1 MIVLRHFIKDSEDV
15 EDGLNLYM
23 GPFYWYSNKG
33 NEIDFIAEREN
44 RLVPVE
50 VKYQNRI
57 AKSDYFGVKK
67 VFGQGIIVTKDT
79 VFKDQGITGVPLW
92 LFIALVE

>member
-1 MIVLRHFIKDSEDV
+1 MIVLRHLIKDSEDV

-23 GPFYWYSNKG
+23 GPFYWHSNKG

-44 RLVPVE
+44 KLVPVE

-79 VFKDQGITGVPLW
+79 VFKDRGITGVPLW
-92 LFIALVE
+92 LFIVLVE